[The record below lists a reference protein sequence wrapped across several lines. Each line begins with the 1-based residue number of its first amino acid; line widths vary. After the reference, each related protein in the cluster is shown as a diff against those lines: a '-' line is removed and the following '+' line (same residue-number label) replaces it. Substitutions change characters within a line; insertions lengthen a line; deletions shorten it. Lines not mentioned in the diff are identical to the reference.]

1 MLLWISSLAPRFT
14 ALELSLSLLFF
25 SLSVLLISDP
35 SSNYFTFL
43 MFTLFSLSFFFFLA
57 VLDLHCGVWT
67 SLVAACGLNSPVAC
81 ENLSSLTRHGISVP
95 ALEGGF

>member
-25 SLSVLLISDP
+25 SLPVLLISDP

-43 MFTLFSLSFFFFLA
+43 MFTLFSLFFFFLA

-67 SLVAACGLNSPVAC
+67 SLVAACGLSSPVAC
-81 ENLSSLTRHGISVP
+81 ENLSSLTRHGTRVP